1 MDENKDFMTIPQLAK
16 IMGISRISVYKKVK
30 NGEIKA
36 AKIGRNYA
44 ISREFLKTHILGQPL
59 SETQKKEIDRAVKKT
74 VQEYAQT
81 LKQLGKE

>member
-1 MDENKDFMTIPQLAK
+1 VNENRDFITIPQLAK

-30 NGEIKA
+30 SGEIKA

-59 SETQKKEIDRAVKKT
+59 SETEKKEIDSAIKKT
-74 VQEYAQT
+74 VQEYAET
-81 LKQLGKE
+81 LKRLGKE